1 MSEQCEP
8 SMAIQPISSGTS
20 MSSRHSEDHAN
31 PGLPIANE
39 IWHSPTWVTLFPR
52 ARNRG
57 STLSE
62 TLSRTCSRDVADHW
76 VAFILAN
83 RMTMC
88 VWFPGFKC
96 IRFKWLREL
105 SRVQTTSCSATG
117 LSMDMASGWEHE
129 ISSLRCQNP
138 MLTSSEFRRWIT
150 PSHWIETV
158 MMHVYAFAASVRYEP
173 YGVRFPQSCNPIPLT
188 LGSLAWGAGYNY
200 SYYSYHSCSS
210 TGLLYCQLDLSRFSN
225 LWTILQFVSFGVCVA
240 HNGKT
245 QRRLPTSF

>member
-20 MSSRHSEDHAN
+20 MSSRHSKDHAN

-62 TLSRTCSRDVADHW
+62 TLSRTWSRDVADHW

-158 MMHVYAFAASVRYEP
+158 MMHVYALL
-173 YGVRFPQSCNPIPLT
+173 Q
-188 LGSLAWGAGYNY
+188 AWGMSHMEYGSHRAV
-200 SYYSYHSCSS
+200 
-210 TGLLYCQLDLSRFSN
+210 TLSHW
-225 LWTILQFVSFGVCVA
+225 LWGVWHGAQDTITAIIAIIPVHL
-240 HNGKT
+240 
-245 QRRLPTSF
+245 